1 MGNDGGDAEGN
12 TFDSSDDE
20 EADELAVRRIKQQPN
35 STEYAVYN
43 FYMCEK
49 CVFVLYDDVQQAQF
63 LACTKKPLRAS
74 TERLSVEE
82 FDIRSSRKG
91 SLNDES
97 EVDSTMDSEEDT
109 VEDSDDESEEGSA
122 KGSEEESVE
131 ETEEYM
137 GGQI

>member
-1 MGNDGGDAEGN
+1 
-12 TFDSSDDE
+12 
-20 EADELAVRRIKQQPN
+20 
-35 STEYAVYN
+35 
-43 FYMCEK
+43 MCEK